1 DEDWMDK
8 ALAEQ
13 AAVVRS
19 NETARISTGQ
29 AGTVAWRER
38 DASDT
43 DNSRNIIKR
52 TASHPLR

>member
-1 DEDWMDK
+1 DEDWMNK

-13 AAVVRS
+13 AAAVRS
-19 NETARISTGQ
+19 NEAARISTGQ
-29 AGTVAWRER
+29 AGTVPWRER

-43 DNSRNIIKR
+43 DSGHKIIKR

>member
-1 DEDWMDK
+1 MNK

-13 AAVVRS
+13 AAAVRS
-19 NETARISTGQ
+19 NEAARISTGQ
-29 AGTVAWRER
+29 AGTVPWRER

-43 DNSRNIIKR
+43 DSGHKIIKR